1 MSAKG
6 TYKIGDLGFS
16 RLMNTLHGEDVPE
29 GDSWYLALELLSN
42 DPNAELPDLKKAD
55 VFAFGILLFEL
66 IEGWRVASN
75 GDEWHMLRNN
85 NVKFT
90 NYEVD
95 P

>member
-6 TYKIGDLGFS
+6 TYKIADLGFS

-29 GDSWYLALELLSN
+29 GDSRYLALELLSN

-66 IEGWRVASN
+66 IEGRRVASN
-75 GDEWHMLRNN
+75 GEEWHLLRNN
-85 NVKFT
+85 
-90 NYEVD
+90 
-95 P
+95 